1 MNNPMITSPSP
12 TTIEQQTRKPAYNG
26 LYLVSRNH
34 RPAPSSAR
42 PAPSSAQPAPAHR
55 LTLAAGRT
63 SEAPP
68 SAQVEARSA
77 ESIRIKLAAC
87 FGAML
92 TAPVIWCLHTLM
104 LSLQTR

>member
-1 MNNPMITSPSP
+1 MNNPMIMSPSR
-12 TTIEQQTRKPAYNG
+12 TTAEQTRKPAYNG
-26 LYLVSRNH
+26 LYLVSSNH
-34 RPAPSSAR
+34 R

-55 LTLAAGRT
+55 LTLATART

-87 FGAML
+87 FGAIL
-92 TAPVIWCLHTLM
+92 TAPVVWCLHTLM
-104 LSLQTR
+104 LSLQTH